1 MDIRVLR
8 YFAEVVQLNGFSRA
22 AESLCVT
29 QPAISRSIL
38 KLEDELGFT
47 LLTRETNGVT
57 LTDEGAILFDHATQ
71 ILAQFHCMNKA
82 LQDKSGPLTGTLN
95 VGLPPVIASTYF
107 ADIIMAFSSR
117 HPQVELKIFELGTK
131 QMLDAMTE
139 GSVETAA
146 VMLPFDN
153 DLFDLQRFTTNR
165 LMLLVNEQHPLAEK
179 NQVQFTEL
187 LDQKFVLFSE
197 DFRIND
203 LIRSACGIYHSKPI
217 VAGRSN
223 HLDLIIAMVRAGV
236 GITLLPDSMWHG
248 RRVDGLAIIPVTDPV
263 LSYDLALAN
272 VKGYQSRSCRA
283 WNALAREKLGIKPG
297 NNAEVTEKITEKATE
312 DRLYK

>member
-1 MDIRVLR
+1 MDIRALR
-8 YFAEVVQLNGFSRA
+8 YFTEVVQLNGFSRA

-47 LLTRETNGVT
+47 LLTRETDGVK

-107 ADIIMAFSSR
+107 ADIIMAFSSL

-153 DLFDLQRFTTNR
+153 NLFDLQRFTTNR
-165 LMLLVNEQHPLAEK
+165 LMLLVNEQHPLAAK
-179 NQVQFTEL
+179 KQVLFTEL
-187 LDQKFVLFSE
+187 LDQKFVFFSE

-223 HLDLIIAMVRAGV
+223 HLDLIIAMVSAGV
-236 GITLLPDSMWHG
+236 GITLLPDSMWRN
-248 RRVDGLAIIPVTDPV
+248 RRIDGLAIIPVISPV

-283 WNALAREKLGIKPG
+283 WNTLAREKLGIGQG
-297 NNAEVTEKITEKATE
+297 NNVQLTESITE
-312 DRLYK
+312 